1 MPLMTRNHKI
11 PWETHH
17 KWFHA
22 ETKRHTACVSD
33 HSGCIKPSKGSF
45 LRPRCKP
52 CTCFGNLA
60 GWDHGSPV
68 VVGTLA
74 FLLFTY
80 RSDAK
85 EKILEDLQVSSHF
98 FFLNPS
104 FKSTTPGFLSKLKC
118 LRNWIL
124 LCKKARLTRLVVNQ
138 WKSISRALQKP
149 VNILYPSGSGSQ
161 IHVFPQATVKG
172 HTQSQKRRA
181 LIMSAV
187 IYACVCAY
195 EKCKCKHAH
204 TYIIKSIQ
212 TIQCIYL
219 YITKIIQIICFTIMF
234 AWLCRTISVFLHVCM
249 QAWHACMHACMHCM
263 QVCICV
269 CMCVYASVNVC
280 ICM

>member
-1 MPLMTRNHKI
+1 MPKRRFSKI
-11 PWETHH
+11 FKFPLISFFVTHH
-17 KWFHA
+17 SNSQRLDSFQNWNVC
-22 ETKRHTACVSD
+22 ETGFCFAKR
-33 HSGCIKPSKGSF
+33 
-45 LRPRCKP
+45 
-52 CTCFGNLA
+52 
-60 GWDHGSPV
+60 
-68 VVGTLA
+68 
-74 FLLFTY
+74 
-80 RSDAK
+80 
-85 EKILEDLQVSSHF
+85 
-98 FFLNPS
+98 
-104 FKSTTPGFLSKLKC
+104 
-118 LRNWIL
+118 
-124 LCKKARLTRLVVNQ
+124 ARLTRLVVNQ

-172 HTQSQKRRA
+172 QTQSQKRRA

-195 EKCKCKHAH
+195 EKCKCKHVH

-280 ICM
+280 NSM